1 MVTKVEDFSLSSL
14 HYLDD
19 HEDDK
24 SVDGDFADDDW
35 QWEERLRLINEFGT
49 WTSGNDTLDKFIQQT
64 QLETPDPRF
73 HMQWIP
79 FENFGEVKFVAKGGH
94 SSVFSATWKN
104 KKDQVWDGAKQ
115 VFVEKP
121 LVVAL
126 KSLKNSQN
134 LGDEFLDEFKRHG
147 SLKLDGCGYIVH
159 CHEEI
164 VDILTSPYAY
174 QRRLLGLD
182 EYSLNTADEIDDVDA
197 FERIFASRISNTL
210 YPVAPDVHPFAFYI
224 SRFLFFPNLPIPTN
238 STYSAEPLQT
248 SYFDANKKSNLDEEI
263 TYEECKEQLINKYW
277 CKGCRTKYFLER
289 FSTWTS
295 EDDELNHFIQESQL
309 NAKEVHGYFRWFN
322 YNIFKRIQLIGGNE
336 GISEVYY
343 AMIKYDELA
352 EMSHDEF
359 LVPKYFIAPDSHIS
373 EFVVLK
379 RIINSGRMVKEFIH
393 SIKNYHV
400 CLDETIPKCY
410 GITKDP
416 LTQDYMLVLQYANM
430 KSLNDP
436 NTLVKFSSSLSW
448 AKKKEILGELPYT
461 NYAHDSSLAYDICN
475 GKRPKI
481 PLGTPKDLVEI
492 LNQCWESDPAKR
504 PSINSIAF
512 TLNWCMIS
520 DGESIPFNFKNSYR
534 HHPNAFYSGRTIDF
548 DFHLF
553 DQIKPYL

>member
-159 CHEEI
+159 CHGVTQHPETGEYMVVMNYAEDGDLRHYVQRNMATLRWKDAAEMLCNVAMGLLNIHKNGTYHKNLHSGNILKFYSCNIADFGLSGPASSPESRGVYGSLPFIAPEILAGGSFNAKADIYSFAFIMWELSSGKPPFSDRPHDHSLALEICHGFRETIVPGTPLFYEQLMVRCWDADPSKRPDVEEI

-263 TYEECKEQLINKYW
+263 TYEEYDTHYPPE
-277 CKGCRTKYFLER
+277 E
-289 FSTWTS
+289 FSECES
-295 EDDELNHFIQESQL
+295 ESESESDSDSDDEFEEPYIPPPSMMHRRRS
-309 NAKEVHGYFRWFN
+309 
-322 YNIFKRIQLIGGNE
+322 
-336 GISEVYY
+336 
-343 AMIKYDELA
+343 
-352 EMSHDEF
+352 
-359 LVPKYFIAPDSHIS
+359 IAP
-373 EFVVLK
+373 
-379 RIINSGRMVKEFIH
+379 
-393 SIKNYHV
+393 
-400 CLDETIPKCY
+400 
-410 GITKDP
+410 P
-416 LTQDYMLVLQYANM
+416 L
-430 KSLNDP
+430 
-436 NTLVKFSSSLSW
+436 
-448 AKKKEILGELPYT
+448 
-461 NYAHDSSLAYDICN
+461 
-475 GKRPKI
+475 
-481 PLGTPKDLVEI
+481 
-492 LNQCWESDPAKR
+492 
-504 PSINSIAF
+504 
-512 TLNWCMIS
+512 MIQT
-520 DGESIPFNFKNSYR
+520 
-534 HHPNAFYSGRTIDF
+534 A
-548 DFHLF
+548 
-553 DQIKPYL
+553 